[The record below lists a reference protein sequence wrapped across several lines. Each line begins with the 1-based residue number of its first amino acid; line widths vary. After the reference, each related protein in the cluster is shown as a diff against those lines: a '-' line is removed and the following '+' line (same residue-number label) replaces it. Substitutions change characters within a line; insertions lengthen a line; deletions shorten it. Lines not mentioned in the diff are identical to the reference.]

1 MAHCNQYFCCLYR
14 TVYNKKR
21 KYLQKPLTCQF
32 DFFFLFLSFE
42 TERKHSFFWEE
53 WTGYIDLSFVFN
65 HFCIFPTPNSIWS
78 SRCVG
83 VAPQAVVVCTS
94 VGGSMVVGV
103 ERWGNV
109 GYGWGKERGGAFL
122 RAGEGGGGCGGGT
135 WNQLGFLT
143 LSVLLSIPCSCAPP
157 VHASPRKNINTHIE
171 DVTFF
176 SAASRFLTFFPPCSQ
191 QQFPYADPWTSF
203 PLLLYLPAVTAR
215 LVLFSSFESMYVCAN
230 VCLCSK
236 IYFQTY
242 YPKAILSLNVI
253 LSFANDN
260 LINVQDF
267 SKWWWRTRVLNKQLT
282 PNWWWL
288 SLAC

>member
-21 KYLQKPLTCQF
+21 KYLQKPLSLVILI
-32 DFFFLFLSFE
+32 FFFLFPSFE

-65 HFCIFPTPNSIWS
+65 HFCIFPTPNSVWS

-94 VGGSMVVGV
+94 VGGSMAVGV

-109 GYGWGKERGGAFL
+109 GYGWGKDRGGAFL

-176 SAASRFLTFFPPCSQ
+176 SAASRFLTFFPLFTATVSLC
-191 QQFPYADPWTSF
+191 W
-203 PLLLYLPAVTAR
+203 PLDLISPLAIFTTRDSTACI
-215 LVLFSSFESMYVCAN
+215 VFLFRVHVC
-230 VCLCSK
+230 VCECVFVHK

-242 YPKAILSLNVI
+242 CPKAILSLNVI

-267 SKWWWRTRVLNKQLT
+267 SKLWWRTRVLNKQLT

-288 SLAC
+288 SWAC